1 MFVYVGHGLTLHSV
15 QEFQMCCYA
24 YVEWHGRSQSRK
36 KKKKTTLKN
45 LKVTELEVSEHKT
58 ITPDPNTYMIKTS
71 KWVYGL

>member
-1 MFVYVGHGLTLHSV
+1 MH
-15 QEFQMCCYA
+15 MWNDM
-24 YVEWHGRSQSRK
+24 VEVNPER

-71 KWVYGL
+71 K